1 MEENKIDAKEENL
14 NLENSPKD
22 AKKAPRSKKEKTSLI
37 LFIIGTVL
45 MVVGLLLTV
54 QWAQFVYDY
63 IRDVEN
69 QLGAALGLI
78 ITFAYF
84 AIPSFILA
92 VASVVLNTLAFKFA
106 EKQKILKLILMIAAI
121 FALLVNIIFF
131 IIFVSF

>member
-14 NLENSPKD
+14 DLEHAP
-22 AKKAPRSKKEKTSLI
+22 KKAPRSKKEKTSLI

-121 FALLVNIIFF
+121 LALLVNIIFF